1 MHAPGMMLYILAA
14 TVAFGLDRLLRLV
27 KTRFAHAYITPLSEL
42 GMTKIEIPT
51 LNAGWRAGQHVRV
64 RVLSRRMGIIR
75 WIEAHPYTIACAGSV
90 SRTLEVGL
98 GEKEGKGELMLLI
111 KQNGR
116 WSQKLYEIASESVLG
131 VDLRVHTVRLICL
144 HTNIFG

>member
-51 LNAGWRAGQHVRV
+51 LNAGWRAGQHVRI
-64 RVLSRRMGIIR
+64 RVLSMGMGVMGWSEI
-75 WIEAHPYTIACAGSV
+75 HPFTIASV
-90 SRTLEVGL
+90 SKVCSFDGVS
-98 GEKEGKGELMLLI
+98 GNLM
-111 KQNGR
+111 
-116 WSQKLYEIASESVLG
+116 Y
-131 VDLRVHTVRLICL
+131 
-144 HTNIFG
+144 